1 MATSSDRPIAPLYV
15 RVTHWLNA
23 IAVVIMVLSG
33 LRIYNASPIFDFL
46 VPRELTLGGWLG
58 GALLWHFAFMW
69 LLVVNG
75 LVYLTGNIVTGRLS
89 QKFFPLRPKELLED
103 VLNTLRG
110 KLSHEDLSH
119 YNTIQKLAY
128 LAIIL
133 DVVIL
138 ALSGLAIWK
147 PVQFSTL
154 SALMGGFDSARVVHF
169 FIDDFCGLLSCSP
182 HHHGCSG
189 AEDPFNHDPR
199 KVRSSC
205 KENFSPLT
213 RKRSSRMCIEG

>member
-75 LVYLTGNIVTGRLS
+75 LFYLTGNIVTGRLS

-138 ALSGLAIWK
+138 VLSGLAIWK

-169 FIDDFCGLLSCSP
+169 LSMTFAVFFLVVHIIMVALVPKTLLIM
-182 HHHGCSG
+182 
-189 AEDPFNHDPR
+189 
-199 KVRSSC
+199 
-205 KENFSPLT
+205 T
-213 RKRSSRMCIEG
+213 RGR

>member
-1 MATSSDRPIAPLYV
+1 
-15 RVTHWLNA
+15 
-23 IAVVIMVLSG
+23 MVLSG

-138 ALSGLAIWK
+138 VLSGLAIWK

-169 FIDDFCGLLSCSP
+169 LSMTFAVFFLVVHIIMVALVPKTLLIM
-182 HHHGCSG
+182 
-189 AEDPFNHDPR
+189 
-199 KVRSSC
+199 
-205 KENFSPLT
+205 T
-213 RKRSSRMCIEG
+213 RGR

>member
-1 MATSSDRPIAPLYV
+1 MATSSDRPIVPLYV

-138 ALSGLAIWK
+138 VLSGLAIWK

-169 FIDDFCGLLSCSP
+169 LSMTFAVFFLVVHIIMVALVPKTLLIM
-182 HHHGCSG
+182 
-189 AEDPFNHDPR
+189 
-199 KVRSSC
+199 
-205 KENFSPLT
+205 T
-213 RKRSSRMCIEG
+213 RGR

>member
-138 ALSGLAIWK
+138 VLSGLAIWK

-169 FIDDFCGLLSCSP
+169 LSMTFAVFFLVVHIIMVALVPKTLLIM
-182 HHHGCSG
+182 
-189 AEDPFNHDPR
+189 
-199 KVRSSC
+199 
-205 KENFSPLT
+205 T
-213 RKRSSRMCIEG
+213 RGR

>member
-1 MATSSDRPIAPLYV
+1 MATSSDRPIVPLYV

-110 KLSHEDLSH
+110 VS
-119 YNTIQKLAY
+119 
-128 LAIIL
+128 
-133 DVVIL
+133 
-138 ALSGLAIWK
+138 
-147 PVQFSTL
+147 
-154 SALMGGFDSARVVHF
+154 
-169 FIDDFCGLLSCSP
+169 
-182 HHHGCSG
+182 
-189 AEDPFNHDPR
+189 
-199 KVRSSC
+199 
-205 KENFSPLT
+205 
-213 RKRSSRMCIEG
+213 